1 MKKNKTTKKTSKA
14 LDEKAHDDKI
24 TDKGKSEKT
33 DSLDDED
40 QGFGG
45 WLKSEDGQDTM
56 KLFVVANSIVL
67 LTTLAYPH
75 VQTVLDIV
83 YDAFYGPDALYPME
97 VTY

>member
-1 MKKNKTTKKTSKA
+1 
-14 LDEKAHDDKI
+14 
-24 TDKGKSEKT
+24 
-33 DSLDDED
+33 
-40 QGFGG
+40 
-45 WLKSEDGQDTM
+45 M

-83 YDAFYGPDALYPME
+83 YDAFYGPDALYPMD